1 MLEHSDTVLTKLKDI
16 ERSLLHAQRTRRNQS
31 DETLL
36 NLHDNC
42 TSNLKKWMTEPK
54 ALYS

>member
-36 NLHDNC
+36 ILPDNC